1 MSVNKYTKRLAMLSA
16 AICVTLCQSAYAE
29 SVSLDLPTAM
39 ELAFE
44 HNPAISIAEYSLKSA
59 KASYDAARESHFITI
74 TGNHSSGRGGLNEP
88 LYGSKQLANSHSN
101 SLRASLPIYSGGQ
114 LRGSK
119 LRAKAGYKSALAGQQ
134 GAYNDMRSTVTNG
147 YYAVLQRDNLQKLG
161 QESVDR
167 LADHLKNVQA
177 QYDVGVVAKVDVLRS
192 QVELAN
198 AEQSLTQAKNA
209 YQIAMAQMNRIVG
222 LPMDTDLKLD
232 NILVYTPYEQEME
245 YCLQYAAEHRP
256 ELEQAKQSVKSAEA
270 ALISARSGYQPS
282 VSASATQNLGKR
294 ENWPGDGR
302 DRWSVGLS
310 VSMNIFDSGVTYS
323 RIHGAKADLEKAKE
337 QYRST
342 VDGLN
347 LEVRSNYLSMRE
359 AEQRIK
365 TTETAVERAEE
376 DYRIAQLRY
385 MNGVGTNTDV
395 MDASVALTQ
404 AKANYFQ
411 AMYDYNTSKTD
422 LETSMGVPMVKPVK
436 VVPVKEKKAEAQEVE

>member
-1 MSVNKYTKRLAMLSA
+1 MSVNKYTKKLAMLSA
-16 AICVTLCQSAYAE
+16 AICMTLCQSAYAE
-29 SVSLDLPTAM
+29 AVSMNLPTAM

-44 HNPAISIAEYSLKSA
+44 NNPAIAIAEYSLQSA

-74 TGNHSSGRGGLNEP
+74 TGRHNSGRGGLNEAM
-88 LYGSKQLANSHSN
+88 YGSKQLANSHSN
-101 SLRASLPIYSGGQ
+101 TLSASLPLYTGGQ

-134 GAYNDMRSTVTNG
+134 GAYNDMRSTVTSG

-198 AEQSLTQAKNA
+198 AEQSLTQARNN
-209 YQIAMAQMNRIVG
+209 YQIAVAQMNRIVG
-222 LPMDTDLKLD
+222 LPLETELQLE

-245 YCLQYAAEHRP
+245 YCLQYAADHRP
-256 ELEQAKQSVKSAEA
+256 ELEQAKQSVKAAEA

-282 VSASATQNLGKR
+282 VSASASQSLGKR

-302 DRWSVGLS
+302 ERWNVGIS
-310 VSMNIFDSGVTYS
+310 VSMNIFDSGVTFS

-347 LEVRSNYLSMRE
+347 LEIRSNYLSMRE

-395 MDASVALTQ
+395 MDASVSLTQ
-404 AKANYFQ
+404 AKANYLQ
-411 AMYDYNTSKTD
+411 AMYDYNSSKTQ

-436 VVPVKEKKAEAQEVE
+436 VVPAKKVKVEEE